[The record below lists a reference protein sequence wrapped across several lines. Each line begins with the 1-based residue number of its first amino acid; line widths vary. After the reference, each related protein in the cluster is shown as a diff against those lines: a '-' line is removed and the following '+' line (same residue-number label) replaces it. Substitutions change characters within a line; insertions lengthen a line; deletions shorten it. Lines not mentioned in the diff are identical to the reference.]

1 MFFITFLPFSKI
13 RRVEKFNFNSTR
25 LSNSSLF
32 QKDIRQDICI
42 ALVGL
47 LHYMG
52 VNIGRGADLG
62 VSQPFGNT
70 HTVHHIEVQH
80 RGHCMPEGMSVNVWE
95 SAALA
100 ELLEIVGYAVRVHG
114 LAVVLGEYEVL
125 ILVVLPQSQPFL
137 RLPCPIPPE

>member
-1 MFFITFLPFSKI
+1 M

-32 QKDIRQDICI
+32 QKDAGQNVGI

-62 VSQPFGNT
+62 MTQPFGNA
-70 HTVHHIEVQH
+70 HTVHPIEVQH
-80 RGHCMPEGMSVNVWE
+80 RGHCMPESMSVNVWE
-95 SAALA
+95 SVALA
-100 ELLEIVGYAVRVHG
+100 ELFEILPFPAPG
-114 LAVVLGEYEVL
+114 LASWV
-125 ILVVLPQSQPFL
+125 
-137 RLPCPIPPE
+137 

>member
-1 MFFITFLPFSKI
+1 MCFITFLPFLKM
-13 RRVEKFNFNSTR
+13 RRIEKFKFNSTR

-32 QKDIRQDICI
+32 QKDAGQNVGI

-70 HTVHHIEVQH
+70 HTVHPIEVQH
-80 RGHCMPEGMSVNVWE
+80 RGHCMPESMRVK
-95 SAALA
+95 L
-100 ELLEIVGYAVRVHG
+100 GYFHKQSEFGLHMPAVFGDHVEDVKMLGR
-114 LAVVLGEYEVL
+114 VLGMEV
-125 ILVVLPQSQPFL
+125 VVA
-137 RLPCPIPPE
+137 